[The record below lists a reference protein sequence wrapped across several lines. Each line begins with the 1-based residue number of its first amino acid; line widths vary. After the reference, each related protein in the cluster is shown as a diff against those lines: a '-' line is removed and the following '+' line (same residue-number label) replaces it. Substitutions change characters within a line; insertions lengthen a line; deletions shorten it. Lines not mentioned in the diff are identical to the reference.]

1 MDACMESCMAH
12 DFQLIDEQN
21 FPLYPKTNFLLPL
34 LPRILYSRDKQTSEF
49 VDLFLFKII
58 HIILKTHLEKAGN
71 NKLLCLLTQLEV
83 DTECKSFN

>member
-1 MDACMESCMAH
+1 MAH
-12 DFQLIDEQN
+12 DFKLIDEQI
-21 FPLYPKTNFLLPL
+21 FPFYPKTDFLLSL

-58 HIILKTHLEKAGN
+58 HIILKTNPEKAGN
-71 NKLLCLLTQLEV
+71 NKLLCLLTQLKV